1 MKSPL
6 LLAALAASTLMA
18 APATLQTA
26 ERDNAGSFFSFK
38 DEDWS
43 SRIRLTAG
51 GYGNF
56 GSKMELSDPAAST
69 HGDLYGTRLDLQLKL
84 YTKECFN
91 LWVGL
96 GGSWTPEQE
105 FGTYSENYSE
115 PDLYTETFNGKMELR
130 SYALRAMVVPEWQVL
145 DPLAL
150 GLRLG
155 VEVGRNKAKFSE
167 SWSYTDIG
175 GTEHDSWNFENA
187 ETLVR
192 GIAGL
197 QATWMFTEHIG
208 LTAYGEGQFGQDMNL
223 EIDGEKFGTLK
234 GTAFEA
240 GIGLT
245 WQF

>member
-43 SRIRLTAG
+43 SRIRLTAD

-84 YTKECFN
+84 YTKERFN

-96 GGSWTPEQE
+96 GGSWTPDQE
-105 FGTYSENYSE
+105 FGTYAEDYSD
-115 PDLYTETFNGKMELR
+115 PGVYTETLSGKMEVR
-130 SYALRAMVVPEWQVL
+130 DYALRAMVVPEWQLL

-155 VEVGRNKAKFSE
+155 VELGHTKAKFSE
-167 SWSYTDIG
+167 HWSYTDIG
-175 GTEHDSWNFENA
+175 GTENDSWDFENS

-192 GIAGL
+192 GIVGL
-197 QATWMFTEHIG
+197 QATWMFTEHLG
-208 LTAYGEGQFGQDMNL
+208 LTAYGEGQFGQDMDL